1 MSGRG
6 QVAVVTPRP
15 ERRSSAGAWGPLLRP
30 QADLHLCDSPLDGP
44 VERAD
49 LVILDEECP
58 ELDRWLAEASAAG
71 RSPGS
76 IVVFSTSSE
85 ESRRGAISWGTAG
98 EDVLATIS
106 DLLDRKRLLDDSDS
120 FLADLRASN
129 ERLDR
134 HRARFAR
141 MVLEQSDALRGAN
154 ESLTLEVERLQRLQA
169 LARFFAAPGPDETFA
184 ERLAQVAARALGA
197 TGAAVFERSAEGWE
211 LTGRWKLS
219 ARNAHAILPE
229 DAARA
234 AAARP
239 TTRKD
244 HEGAWI
250 PQAGK
255 DPRAGIV
262 ATFREGKHP
271 DAVFGPGLIEP
282 LREMLAEGWRTRTAF
297 RAAALRGEA
306 SERILETLR
315 SGLLKLDLNG
325 NVTVANPAMA
335 EILRTRV
342 ADLEGAPLE
351 RVFPDDPHLLD
362 LLRGVVDAG
371 ASVDDVE
378 TYATTTTGRRVTV
391 SVRASL
397 VGDPAAPEGVLVLV
411 ADLSRR
417 KEVEA
422 EVRRADR
429 LVALGRLS
437 AGVAHEIRNPLAGI
451 RTTAEILRSRVDGS
465 EELERFVDV
474 ILEESG
480 RLDRIV
486 GAMLQFAKPPTPRRT
501 ELALGELLE
510 HAARLAAGPAADKGV
525 TLEVESAEALPRPP
539 ADRDQ
544 ILQVLL
550 NLILNGVEATPPGGR
565 IVIGAR
571 QPEGQAVHLVVEDG
585 GEGVDASIRE
595 RVFDPFFSTK
605 PGGTGLGLSISQN
618 ILRQHGGRLRIEEGE
633 GGRNRFVAVLPLAP
647 PPPDATM
654 GGRSWRTS

>member
-1 MSGRG
+1 VSGRG

-15 ERRSSAGAWGPLLRP
+15 ERRSSAGAWGPLLRA
-30 QADLHLCDSPLDGP
+30 QADLHLCGSPLDGP

-49 LVILDEECP
+49 LVVLDEECP
-58 ELDRWLAEASAAG
+58 ELDRWIADASAAG

-76 IVVFSTSSE
+76 IVVFSTSEQSA
-85 ESRRGAISWGTAG
+85 RGAISWGDAG

-129 ERLDR
+129 DRLDR

-184 ERLAQVAARALGA
+184 ERLAQVAARSLGA
-197 TGAAVFERSAEGWE
+197 AGAAVFERAADGWE
-211 LTGRWKLS
+211 LTGRWKIS
-219 ARNAHAILPE
+219 ARNAHAVLPD
-229 DAARA
+229 DAAKA
-234 AAARP
+234 AMSRP

-262 ATFREGKHP
+262 AIFREGKHP
-271 DAVFGPGLIEP
+271 DLVYGPGLVEP
-282 LREMLAEGWRTRTAF
+282 LRDMLAEGWRTRTAF
-297 RAAALRGEA
+297 RAAASRGEA
-306 SERILETLR
+306 SDRILETLR
-315 SGLLKLDLNG
+315 SGLLKMDLHG
-325 NVTVANPAMA
+325 HVTVANPAMA

-342 ADLEGAPLE
+342 TDLEGAPLE
-351 RVFPDDPHLLD
+351 RVFPDDPHLLA
-362 LLRGVVDAG
+362 LLRGVISTG
-371 ASVDDVE
+371 TSVDDVE
-378 TYATTTTGRRVTV
+378 TYATTTTGRHVTV

-451 RTTAEILRSRVDGS
+451 RTTAEILRSRVEGS
-465 EELERFVDV
+465 DDLERFVDV
-474 ILEESG
+474 ILEESS

-501 ELALGELLE
+501 ELSLPELLD
-510 HAARLAAGPAADKGV
+510 HAARLAAGPAADKGI
-525 TLEVESAEALPRPP
+525 TLEIESSDALPKPP

-544 ILQVLL
+544 ILQVVL

-571 QPEGQAVHLVVEDG
+571 QPGPEAVHLVVEDG
-585 GEGVDASIRE
+585 GEGVDAAIRE

-618 ILRQHGGRLRIEEGE
+618 ILRQHGGRLRIEEGAE
-633 GGRNRFVAVLPLAP
+633 GRNRFVAVLPLVP
-647 PPPDATM
+647 PPAGASM
-654 GGRSWRTS
+654 GGGTWRTS